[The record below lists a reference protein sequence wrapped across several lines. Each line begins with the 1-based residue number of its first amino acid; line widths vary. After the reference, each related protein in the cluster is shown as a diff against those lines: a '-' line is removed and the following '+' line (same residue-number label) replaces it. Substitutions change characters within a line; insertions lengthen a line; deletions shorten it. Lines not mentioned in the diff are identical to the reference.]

1 MNDKP
6 SFGRRLSLGLK
17 KVGLFIYR
25 VILITLIVGI
35 IGVAVY
41 LGAPVLINEYLL
53 KDVHLNTSKIQE
65 IESGVESNTE
75 ILSQRL
81 SDLQTRLESL
91 EIQNDTDNQT
101 INDLQTRLDQAEE
114 LLIEQE
120 STAEKLNSLELS
132 IGEHDLTL
140 SALDERILAV
150 EYEISAI
157 QLQLTDLLLSDE
169 SQQKAIETMVVNG
182 DINSVLRD
190 VSQELELVR
199 IMELITRVKVD
210 INQGNLGL
218 AKDDLQTAQDKIIK
232 LSTKVSEG
240 KEVYLSGISQRL
252 TLALANIGEDPDL
265 ADEDLEIAWQLLLK
279 GFPDDGGLNDVKEP
293 NQTLTP
299 TEVEENIPT
308 ATPTSTPE
316 S

>member
-218 AKDDLQTAQDKIIK
+218 AKDDLQTAQDKIIE

>member
-120 STAEKLNSLELS
+120 STVEKLNSLELS

-218 AKDDLQTAQDKIIK
+218 AKDDLQTAQDKIIE

>member
-81 SDLQTRLESL
+81 SDLQTRMESL

-120 STAEKLNSLELS
+120 STVEKLNSLELS

-218 AKDDLQTAQDKIIK
+218 AKDDLQTAQDKIIE

-279 GFPDDGGLNDVKEP
+279 GFPDDGGLSDVKEP

>member
-199 IMELITRVKVD
+199 IMELITRVK
-210 INQGNLGL
+210 
-218 AKDDLQTAQDKIIK
+218 DDLQTAQDKIIE

-279 GFPDDGGLNDVKEP
+279 GFPDDGGLSDVKEP